1 MTDTATNRMAATTC
15 SEQHIR
21 KQWAFKYSVPGLER
35 PFQLCTP
42 KAPRSGYKTGA
53 EMDHIDLPTYVMCG
67 VRFQLQQ

>member
-42 KAPRSGYKTGA
+42 KAPRSGYKQEQKWTVS
-53 EMDHIDLPTYVMCG
+53 I
-67 VRFQLQQ
+67 